1 MARPALRAAPGVDA
15 HHHLWQLARG
25 DYGWL
30 TPSLAAIYRDFELD
44 DLAPLLAGT
53 GIGATVLV
61 QAAPT
66 MAETQFLLEEAR
78 RSRGLVAGVVG
89 WADLAAPDAVA
100 TLSRLARD
108 RLLKSVRPMLQDL
121 EDAQWILRPEVA
133 RALAALP
140 GLGLRFDALVKPREL
155 PALLAMVD
163 RHPRLEVVIDHGG
176 KPPIATGAMA
186 PWDGLIAALAHR
198 PQVSCKLSGLVT
210 EADAAWTTADLRPY
224 VDHLLEHFGP
234 SRLIWGSDWPVVNLA
249 GGYRRWWSAA
259 AELVA
264 SLSDAE
270 RAAITGDNARRF
282 YGLAAGGSA

>member
-1 MARPALRAAPGVDA
+1 MARRAARAATGVDA

-30 TPSLAAIYRDFELD
+30 VPSLAAIYRDFELD
-44 DLAPLLAGT
+44 DLAPLLAAA
-53 GIGATVLV
+53 GIGTTVLV

-66 MAETQFLLEEAR
+66 VAETHFLLEEAR

-100 TLSRLARD
+100 TLAGLARD
-108 RLLKSVRPMLQDL
+108 PLLKSVRPMLQDL
-121 EDAQWILRPEVA
+121 DDPEWILRPDVD

-163 RHPRLEVVIDHGG
+163 RHPRLQVVIDHGG

-186 PWDGLIAALAHR
+186 PWDGLIAELSR
-198 PQVSCKLSGLVT
+198 REQVSCKLSGLVT
-210 EADAAWTTADLRPY
+210 EADDAWTTADLRPW

-249 GGYRRWWSAA
+249 GGYRRWSSAT
-259 AELVA
+259 AELIA
-264 SLSDAE
+264 SLSAAE
-270 RAAITGDNARRF
+270 RAAITGENARRF
-282 YGLAAGGSA
+282 YRLPGRSS